1 MMRVAIDATPAIG
14 HKTGVGVFAA
24 NAIDG
29 LARRNDLR
37 LTAFAVSWRA
47 RGLLPGLLAPSVRC
61 CRTPM
66 VASLLHAAW
75 SRVDRPVIEHWTG
88 DVDVVHG
95 TNFIVPPARRAAEV
109 VTVFDLT
116 CLHFPELCEPVSL
129 RFPPLIRRAVQRG
142 AMVHTP
148 SATVA
153 AEVIEH
159 FGARPDQVRVVPL
172 GVDTAPILSR
182 IPAESPGPAGRP
194 YILALGNVEP
204 RKDLPSLVRAF
215 DALAGV
221 HLDVELVIAGPPSWG
236 QDALQRS
243 IQASPHASRIRQ
255 VGWVSDARRVEL
267 LINAAVLAYP
277 SLYEGFGLPPL
288 EAMVAGV
295 PVVATAAGALPE
307 VLGDAARLVP
317 PGDSDALARN
327 LAELLEQPEERRR
340 LVQAGKA
347 RAAHYTWDRCVAGLA
362 SLYSDAA
369 GARPL

>member
-1 MMRVAIDATPAIG
+1 MIRVAIDATSAIG
-14 HKTGVGVFAA
+14 HKTGIGVFAA

-29 LARRNDLR
+29 LARRSDLQ
-37 LTAFAVSWRA
+37 LTAFAVSWRG
-47 RGLLPGLLAPSVRC
+47 RGVLPALLAPSVRC
-61 CRTPM
+61 CRRPM

-75 SRVDRPVIEHWTG
+75 LRGDRPVIEHWTG
-88 DVDVVHG
+88 EVDVVHG

-116 CLHFPELCEPVSL
+116 CLHFPQLCEPVSL

-142 AMVHTP
+142 ATVHTP
-148 SATVA
+148 SQTVA

-172 GVDTAPILSR
+172 GVEMAPILSR
-182 IPAESPGPAGRP
+182 VAANSPRPPGRP

-215 DALAGV
+215 DALAGR
-221 HLDVELVIAGPPSWG
+221 HLELELLIAGPPSWG

-243 IQASPHASRIRQ
+243 ITASPHASRIRQ
-255 VGWVSDARRVEL
+255 LGWVDDARRVEL

-295 PVVATAAGALPE
+295 PVVATTAGALPE
-307 VLGDAARLVP
+307 VLGDGARLVP
-317 PGDSDALARN
+317 AGDSDALAHN
-327 LAELLEQPEERRR
+327 LAELLEEPEERRQ

-347 RAAHYTWDRCVAGLA
+347 RAAQYTWDRCVAGLA
-362 SLYSDAA
+362 SLYEDVA
-369 GARPL
+369 GARSL